1 MCLLL
6 PKVMSKDKGGR
17 FTLAIAYY
25 HPHPHV
31 SGEEIRDHP
40 LISINGGGWEW
51 PSPLVQFQKWGQRHI
66 FKGNRVDVADC
77 HFFDNMCTKQYCLI
91 LGSRE
96 WEEYVRGVC
105 VSVCVWVS
113 VCVHVFVLACACI
126 RVCAR
131 ICLSMCLC
139 LCVSVSLSVW
149 VDGSGILY
157 PFVTCVVWLCR
168 GIKLRLDD
176 SALTVEV

>member
-105 VSVCVWVS
+105 VSVRACVCGCLS
-113 VCVHVFVLACACI
+113 VC
-126 RVCAR
+126 
-131 ICLSMCLC
+131 MCLC
-139 LCVSVSLSVW
+139 LRVHVSECARAYVCLCVCVCVCLSLCLCGWMDQVFF
-149 VDGSGILY
+149 ILLWHVL
-157 PFVTCVVWLCR
+157 FDCAEASNW
-168 GIKLRLDD
+168 G
-176 SALTVEV
+176 